1 MFSPKRPA
9 ARRIPV
15 LPAAPVRRRPSGHL
29 RPAAAGL
36 LGLVVL
42 GACGASVGAADAPA
56 VTTPVSVAPVTTTP
70 RPTTTVARGLDDVRA
85 ATVQIVAKG
94 AFVDPE
100 VGTVEGIGSGSGFII
115 DPSGLAVTNN
125 HVVTGAA
132 TLNVYVGGDLTRPR
146 NARVLGVSECS
157 DLALI
162 DIDGEGFPTLS
173 MRTEEVRPGLEV
185 YAAGFPLGDPE
196 FTLTKGIVSK
206 ARAGGDQ
213 SWTSVD
219 HTIEHDANIQPGNS
233 GGPLVTATGE
243 VVGINYAG
251 GASAT
256 TTAQFFAIGTQEAN
270 GIIGELR
277 SGRDV
282 TSVGINGVAFAD
294 PVSGLSGVWVS
305 GVKSGSPADRAG
317 VRGGDVVT
325 KLEGLTM
332 GSDGTMADYCDVLR
346 SHRASDQ
353 IRIEVLRFDTGELL
367 EGELNGT
374 KLSVTG
380 VFGDTDGGTLDG
392 DVPYATQRVVDVTST
407 MQVDVPTAWTDVATL
422 TVPVDG
428 ADVPAIMASTDN
440 ANFDSD
446 TSGPGIIAIVPP
458 QQDTEV
464 TDLIDL
470 FVPKGC
476 TFSSTNAIERPDAI
490 GQVAEYTGCGGSAM
504 DVAVVVLRT
513 GDVTLAAVGK
523 WTTEA
528 ERELVATTLSTLRLA

>member
-1 MFSPKRPA
+1 MFPANRPA
-9 ARRIPV
+9 GRRF
-15 LPAAPVRRRPSGHL
+15 PAFPRPL

-36 LGLVVL
+36 VGLL
-42 GACGASVGAADAPA
+42 ALAACGSSGGSADAPTTA
-56 VTTPVSVAPVTTTP
+56 PVVTTPVTTP
-70 RPTTTVARGLDDVRA
+70 TTGASGPTTTAAGRGLDGVRA

-94 AFVDPE
+94 SFVDPE
-100 VGTVEGIGSGSGFII
+100 VGAVEGIGSGSGFII
-115 DPSGLAVTNN
+115 DGTGLAVTNN

-173 MRTEEVRPGLEV
+173 MRTAEVRPGLEV

-206 ARAGGDQ
+206 ARANGDQ

-233 GGPLVTATGE
+233 GGPLVTAEGD

-251 GASAT
+251 GAMAT

-270 GIIGELR
+270 GIIDQLR
-277 SGRDV
+277 AGRDV

-294 PVSGLSGVWVS
+294 PDSGLSGVWVS

-317 VRGGDVVT
+317 VRGGDIVT
-325 KLEGLTM
+325 KMEGLTM

-353 IRIEVLRFDTGELL
+353 IRLEILRFDTGELL

-428 ADVPAIMASTDN
+428 SDVPAIMASTDN

-458 QQDTEV
+458 QQDAEV
-464 TDLIDL
+464 ADLVDL
-470 FVPKGC
+470 FVPDGC
-476 TFSSTNAIERPDAI
+476 TFSSTNPIERPDAT
-490 GQVAEYTGCGGSAM
+490 GQVDEYTGCGGTAM
-504 DVAVVVLRT
+504 EVAVVVLRT

-523 WTTEA
+523 WTTAA